1 MEFFQIRNLC
11 KNTAYTTDFH
21 YRTNSEKQITKSFNN
36 FPKKSGSVTQNY
48 KSVSSTTPKFTKK
61 KTKIKLQKNAW
72 TDRSSE
78 RRKNGRTDAIIGP
91 LRWIIIK

>member
-48 KSVSSTTPKFTKK
+48 KSVSSTTPKFTQKKQKSNSK
-61 KTKIKLQKNAW
+61 KTPGL
-72 TDRSSE
+72 TE
-78 RRKNGRTDAIIGP
+78 VRRDGRTDGQT
-91 LRWIIIK
+91 LL